1 MEAES
6 AESEVE
12 VEVEHGQLWRRV
24 HWVRASTQI
33 ALHGAA
39 TWPVDG
45 WRRPGFDS
53 EGPVTRAVNM

>member
-12 VEVEHGQLWRRV
+12 VEHGQPWRRV

-45 WRRPGFDS
+45 LRRQGLVS
-53 EGPVTRAVNM
+53 ERPVTRAVNM